1 MEAFSETGTEGT
13 HWCLYDTT
21 KTGYSGLVNLEQGLT
36 IFSYSNN
43 DVVWQGVTTTLIIL
57 GLLVVPLLMT
67 LKDIY

>member
-43 DVVWQGVTTTLIIL
+43 DVVWQGVIDKDTTT
-57 GLLVVPLLMT
+57 LMT